1 MVAWHEV
8 PGKAIPMNPSRR
20 VRSEQAP
27 VVDFGRAAFLLHT
40 IFRGATNHTVPS
52 GTTQVLLSKR
62 SSCSR
67 LAKIRQ
73 HFGQMQSF
81 HF

>member
-27 VVDFGRAAFLLHT
+27 MVDFGRAAFLLHT
-40 IFRGATNHTVPS
+40 FFRGATNHTVS
-52 GTTQVLLSKR
+52 
-62 SSCSR
+62 
-67 LAKIRQ
+67 
-73 HFGQMQSF
+73 
-81 HF
+81 